1 MGIYRAFFITLD
13 KIKVMGKPLKR
24 VIVSINE
31 GSITKVLGAWLELVI
46 EDEAN
51 VLDVIM
57 KVDEVINSKSGFLLS
72 EYRGLLHMLYNP
84 ITGRF
89 YKQVGVH
96 AYTEPG
102 KFYNVRDNVRQ
113 ALPNGATIVLIP
125 NAGCIGEW
133 EKVLEY
139 KEFCKAFQIH
149 KSMRAII

>member
-1 MGIYRAFFITLD
+1 
-13 KIKVMGKPLKR
+13 MGKPLKR

-31 GSITKVLGAWLELVI
+31 GSITKVLGPWLELVI

-51 VLDVIM
+51 ILDIIM
-57 KVDEVINSKSGFLLS
+57 KVDEIINSKGGFPLS
-72 EYRGLLHMLYNP
+72 EYKGLLHMLYNP
-84 ITGRF
+84 ITGKF

-102 KFYNVRDNVRQ
+102 KFHNVRDNVRQ
-113 ALPNGATIVLIP
+113 VLPNGATVVLIP

-139 KEFCKAFQIH
+139 KEFSKAFQTH
-149 KSMRAII
+149 KSLCAII